1 MCDAPVESIDLAA
14 TFTDFISGHVPDE
27 WLEGRSL
34 CPFLYGQKPTCWR
47 DYVVSEYDYSMSP
60 LATKLGVSPKDA
72 RLFMVATSKWKFMHA
87 EGGFPP
93 MLFDL
98 QADPQEL
105 RDVGRSP
112 DYQEAVQICYEMLHS
127 WALRCGQRTSLTTD
141 HLIANRGKSRRK
153 GIVLGLRDAADAEP
167 DILSKYRG
175 KPPKRPPG

>member
-1 MCDAPVESIDLAA
+1 
-14 TFTDFISGHVPDE
+14 
-27 WLEGRSL
+27 
-34 CPFLYGQKPTCWR
+34 
-47 DYVVSEYDYSMSP
+47 
-60 LATKLGVSPKDA
+60 
-72 RLFMVATSKWKFMHA
+72 MHA

-112 DYQEAVQICYEMLHS
+112 DYQGVVQTCYEMLHS